1 VQTLII
7 AKEVSVWSESYDL
20 NHIYLLNDSM
30 TKVYGYIRNR
40 DLKPTL
46 FGGPR
51 DFNTRYRKFE
61 VLERIKEEDRVE
73 VKGSKGDI
81 YYVTEDDG
89 QYKCTCV
96 GFKYHGTCK
105 HIDKVK
111 NGEIA

>member
-1 VQTLII
+1 LII
-7 AKEVSVWSESYDL
+7 VKEVSVWSESYDL

-51 DFNTRYRKFE
+51 DFNTKYRKFE
-61 VLERIKEEDRVE
+61 VLERIKEEEDRIE
-73 VKGSKGDI
+73 VRGSKGDI
-81 YYVTEDDG
+81 YYVSEDNG

-111 NGEIA
+111 SGEIT